1 MENQQSDLLAEV
13 VKVYDQFQ
21 EAVHEMGSTEA
32 KQQPVYRKIAEAK
45 CQALGYKFDIIQ
57 ANFMQQYPE
66 FATILAMFADKPNL
80 LSNLALRAR
89 NAEYEKCMAEGVTAT
104 KKSPKK
110 Q

>member
-1 MENQQSDLLAEV
+1 MEKENDLLAEV

-21 EAVHEMGSTEA
+21 QAVHEMGSTEA

-45 CQALGYKFDIIQ
+45 CQALGYKFDVIQ

-89 NAEYEKCMAEGVTAT
+89 NAEYEKALAAEILT
-104 KKSPKK
+104 KKPTKK
-110 Q
+110 